1 MHRTYLRPPQLI
13 ALPDLLAQRAAW
25 TPLGLER
32 GAAWDDA
39 RRIALVDS
47 IARGLPAGTLALWR
61 TSHAL
66 GAATH
71 GPHTH
76 ILDGARRVAA
86 LASAFTPA
94 DGDAPLF
101 MSLDAASPAR
111 FMLGAPED
119 ALPVAALLDVRR
131 RAQLLRALPGASAER
146 ERRSLLV
153 DRIAGGLARYAF
165 TVLTLET
172 DSVDDAAD
180 ALARLNDDPE
190 LGAQLR
196 AQLSR

>member
-25 TPLGLER
+25 TPLGLEI
-32 GAAWDDA
+32 APAWDDA
-39 RRIALVDS
+39 RRVALLDS
-47 IARGLPAGTLALWR
+47 IARGLPVGTLALWR

-66 GAATH
+66 SATTP

-86 LASAFTPA
+86 LASVFAPSA
-94 DGDAPLF
+94 GDVPLS
-101 MSLDAASPAR
+101 MSLDAAPPAR
-111 FMLGAPED
+111 FVLDAPEGS
-119 ALPVAALLDVRR
+119 LPVDALLDVRR
-131 RAQLLRALPGASAER
+131 RAQLLRALPGASSER

-172 DSVDDAAD
+172 NSVDDAAD
-180 ALARLNDDPE
+180 TLARLNDDPA
-190 LGAQLR
+190 LGERLR